1 MKLPNFQSRI
11 NLLLNFVNKPLIGHL
26 LALLAGGLI
35 TLSFAPFNLWPLSF
49 LAPLAFWL
57 LLKNLTNKQ
66 ALIRGWFFGV
76 GVFGS
81 GASWVYVSIHDHSG
95 TPAFIAVSMTWAFVA
110 SLACLFAL
118 QAFIWQRW
126 LSKTHALISWPSLWV
141 IAEAV
146 RSSLLTGFPWLLLGT
161 SHLSTPYSGW
171 VPVLGVYGLSAIS
184 VLSGLLIYYS
194 LRPNSILW
202 QRGLAIGLLI
212 ALPLAG
218 VYLQQKQWTQPY
230 GQPITLGLVQG
241 NIQQADKWNPSKQ
254 REIINTYL
262 SLSQALGEVDV
273 IIWPET
279 ALPLLPEKAQL
290 FFDKALEK
298 AGATAGLMAGSIAL
312 ADNQKNYHNS
322 LYTAGTA
329 VGNYHKIKLVPFG
342 EYLPFEP
349 QLRGLIDFFD
359 LPMSSFLPGQE
370 HPASLTVAN
379 TRVAPL
385 ICYEVAYPNFAAKQ
399 AFNSHW
405 LVTVSN
411 DAWFGA
417 SIGPLQH
424 FEMARFRALETGRPM
439 ARATNNGV
447 TALIDNKGQIID
459 LLPQFISSNLKGS
472 IQPHEGNTPFML
484 TGSLPLW
491 IFCLLLL
498 EWQRYLTRRKNQRI
512 KNQRIKNQQ
521 DKT

>member
-1 MKLPNFQSRI
+1 MLFKRVKI
-11 NLLLNFVNKPLIGHL
+11 PLVGHL

-35 TLSFAPFNLWPLSF
+35 TLSFAPFNFWLAGF

-57 LLKNLTNKQ
+57 LLKDLTHKQ
-66 ALIRGWFFGV
+66 AILRGWLFGV

-81 GASWVYVSIHDHSG
+81 GASWVYVSIQEHSG
-95 TPAFIAVSMTWAFVA
+95 TPTLIAISMTWAFVA
-110 SLACLFAL
+110 SLALLFAL

-126 LSKTHALISWPSLWV
+126 LSQTRALISWPALWV
-141 IAEAV
+141 LMEAL
-146 RSSLLTGFPWLLLGT
+146 RSWVFTGFPWLLLGT
-161 SHLSTPYSGW
+161 AHLNTPYTGW

-184 VLSGLLIYYS
+184 VLSGLLLYYS
-194 LRPNSILW
+194 LRLNTVHW
-202 QRGLAIGLLI
+202 QRGLVMSLLI

-218 VYLQQKQWTQPY
+218 TYLNNKKWTKTY

-241 NIQQADKWNPSKQ
+241 NIQQADKWNTSKQ
-254 REIINTYL
+254 SEIINRYL
-262 SLSQALGEVDV
+262 SLSHALGEVDV

-279 ALPLLPEKAQL
+279 ALPLLPNRAQP
-290 FFDKALEK
+290 FFDGALEK
-298 AGATAGLMAGSIAL
+298 AGPTAGLMAGSISL
-312 ADNQKNYHNS
+312 AANQKNYHNS
-322 LYTAGTA
+322 LYTAGNA
-329 VGNYHKIKLVPFG
+329 SGHYHKVKLVPFG
-342 EYLPFEP
+342 EYLPFEQ

-359 LPMSSFLPGQE
+359 LPMSSFLSGTE
-370 HPASLTVAN
+370 HPANLIVAN

-385 ICYEVAYPNFAAKQ
+385 ICYEVAYPDFVAKQ

-447 TALIDNKGQIID
+447 TALIDYKGQVINQ
-459 LLPQFISSNLKGS
+459 LPQFISGNLKGQL
-472 IQPHEGNTPFML
+472 QPREGNTPFML

-491 IFCLLLL
+491 VFCLLLI
-498 EWQRYLTRRKNQRI
+498 EWQRYLQKNVGRKNIGKKRH
-512 KNQRIKNQQ
+512 
-521 DKT
+521 